1 MRAQVALSASFGNQD
16 STLGSIHA
24 GSKCL
29 VEDRRVQILHHHQQ
43 LHIFGEDG
51 R

>member
-1 MRAQVALSASFGNQD
+1 MCADVALSGSFGNQD

-29 VEDRRVQILHHHQQ
+29 VEVGRVQILHHHRQ
-43 LHIFGEDG
+43 LHVFGEEE